1 MNIRRT
7 SILVLALLALTQ
19 QALPV
24 SAASRPNQGELSRAP
39 RNVDQTIALEIVI
52 NAPVAKVWQAWTTRD
67 GIRSFFAPDCD
78 IDFRVLGKFDILF
91 MPSAPP
97 GLRGAEGNLILAIQ
111 QGKMLSFTWDAP
123 PNFPEIRKQRTSVVV
138 RFVPLDPNKTKIVF
152 RQTGWGEGEEWN
164 KAHDYFEEA
173 WGKIVL
179 PYLKHSLEVGP
190 IDWKNPPQKLEK
202 AISSGLY

>member
-7 SILVLALLALTQ
+7 SILVLALALIQ
-19 QALPV
+19 GPLIGR
-24 SAASRPNQGELSRAP
+24 AASYPNQGEGSQARYK
-39 RNVDQTIALEIVI
+39 VDRTIGLEIVI
-52 NAPVAKVWQAWTTRD
+52 NAPVEKVWQAWATRD
-67 GIRSFFAPDCD
+67 GIKSFFAPDCD

-123 PNFPEIRKQRTSVVV
+123 PNFPEIRKQRTSVVI
-138 RFVPLDPNKTKIVF
+138 RFVPLALNKTKIVF
-152 RQTGWGEGEEWN
+152 RQSGWGEGEEWN
-164 KAHDYFEEA
+164 KAYDYFVKA
-173 WGKIVL
+173 WGETVL
-179 PYLKHSLEVGP
+179 PYLKHSLELGP

-202 AISSGLY
+202 AISSGVD